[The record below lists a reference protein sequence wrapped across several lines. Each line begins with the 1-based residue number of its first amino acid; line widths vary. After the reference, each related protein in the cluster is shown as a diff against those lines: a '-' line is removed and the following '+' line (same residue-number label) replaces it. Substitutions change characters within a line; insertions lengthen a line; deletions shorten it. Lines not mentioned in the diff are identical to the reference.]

1 MVEYACAMVLMR
13 MRRNVEPITVLV
25 TAGLWLRHG
34 NKVEIVYVINLHLIG
49 WESTKLIKFLHIQ
62 RADVMTFPTVCG
74 VHVYD

>member
-49 WESTKLIKFLHIQ
+49 WESTKLNFYIFSEL
-62 RADVMTFPTVCG
+62 MS
-74 VHVYD
+74 